1 MNKWISYELEFKPD
15 NSLVR
20 NELFSLDLE
29 VVAWTK
35 DTMTIADS
43 VLLGER
49 NAIEALGDKT
59 LHGNLEALCNL
70 LDDASDSNWAYFI
83 HAGAN
88 DGLTVDLFKD
98 EDCIASGPVLYWEE

>member
-1 MNKWISYELEFKPD
+1 MNKWISYELEFKRD
-15 NSLVR
+15 NG
-20 NELFSLDLE
+20 LFLHDVFLLDLE
-29 VVAWTK
+29 VVALTK

-49 NAIEALGDKT
+49 NAIEALGDKN

-70 LDDASDSNWAYFI
+70 LDNASDSNWAYFS

-98 EDCIASGPVLYWEE
+98 EVCVGSSAVTYSEE